1 MSKPLLVG
9 ITGGIGSGKSTISQ
23 FFKILGIPVYN
34 SDDNGKR
41 VMVEDAQLIDNVKS
55 EFGEESYF
63 EDGGLNRSY
72 LASEVFSNEERLK
85 ILNGLV
91 HPAVGRDF
99 KNWIARHQNS
109 PYLLKEAALLFETGI
124 YQELDKTI
132 SVMAPNSIRMGRVLL
147 RDEQRSRQQIEDIM
161 AKQVSDNQ
169 RKKLS
174 DYLIDNSGAELLIP
188 QVLKIH
194 QSLLSLFSERS

>member
-9 ITGGIGSGKSTISQ
+9 ITGGIGSGKSTVSQ
-23 FFKILGIPVYN
+23 FFQILGIPVYN

-41 VMVEDAQLIDNVKS
+41 LMVEDDQLIAGVKA
-55 EFGEESYF
+55 EFGVQSYF

-85 ILNGLV
+85 VLNSLV

-99 KNWIARHQNS
+99 KNWVANQQGS

-132 SVMAPNSIRMGRVLL
+132 SVMAPTSIRTERVLL

-161 AKQVSDNQ
+161 TKQVSDAP

-174 DYLIDNSGAELLIP
+174 DYLIDNGGAELLIP

-194 QSLLSLFSERS
+194 QSLLGLFSERS

>member
-1 MSKPLLVG
+1 
-9 ITGGIGSGKSTISQ
+9 
-23 FFKILGIPVYN
+23 
-34 SDDNGKR
+34 
-41 VMVEDAQLIDNVKS
+41 

-132 SVMAPNSIRMGRVLL
+132 SVIAPNSIRMGRVLL

-174 DYLIDNSGAELLIP
+174 DYLIDNSGVELLIP

-194 QSLLSLFSERS
+194 QSLLSLLSERS